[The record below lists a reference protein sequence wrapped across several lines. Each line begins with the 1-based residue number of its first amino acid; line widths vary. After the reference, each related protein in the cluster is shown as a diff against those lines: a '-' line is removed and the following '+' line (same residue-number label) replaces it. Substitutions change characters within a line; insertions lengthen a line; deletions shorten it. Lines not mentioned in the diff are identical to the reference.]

1 MFKKMNLQARMMS
14 SVLGAVFVVF
24 AAVMAIVIYQ
34 SRDTAMSNA
43 GQLLES
49 AAYNNAGKI
58 DTELEN
64 ALSVTRTLA
73 ENFAGFES
81 YPAST
86 RRSTFSKILENT
98 LKSNPDFLCVWSTWE
113 PNVLDGN
120 DKAYRGAFDSDESGR
135 FMPSFYWSNGEI
147 KAEGGVLVEG
157 LPEYD
162 YYNIPKKTR
171 QVTFMEPYKYSY
183 VEGGE
188 EYWETTVSVPIIKDG
203 RFLGVVGID
212 LNLDPIQKLT
222 AGVKLYESGY
232 GVVVSNGGLY
242 TAHPRTALVG
252 KSLLETSK
260 ENQPLMNAVKN
271 GQEFART
278 IYSPELKTDVYQ
290 VCAPIK
296 IGDTSTPWS
305 FAVSVPVKEV
315 LAETYKMVY
324 IFIGIGLFSFLV
336 FSLVVFLIA
345 RSISRPISLAASNLE
360 QMANYD
366 LSKDVPGQ
374 FLEYG
379 GEIGLLAVSIDK
391 TTRNIR
397 ELLSQIA
404 VSVQEM
410 AASSQ
415 ELTATAETVSANMQ
429 EVSASTQEIS
439 SGLEIVAASAEQ
451 VNASSEEMNASLSV
465 LTSEAAAGAGAAR
478 DIEDRAQ
485 IVQND
490 SQAASDLVNELY
502 QELNNKLNQAIAEAA
517 VVEQISTLADSISAI
532 AGQTNLLA
540 LNAAIEASRAGEQ
553 GRGFAVVAEE
563 VRQLAEHSGQT
574 VAGIKTLTVTVQN
587 AINNLIAHT
596 NELLEF
602 MNDKVS
608 KDYETM
614 VKVGSRYAH
623 DANTFFTLSEKVSQM
638 SEQVLDSVDEVTR
651 ASETVAQT
659 VNQSSRE
666 AQEIS
671 QDAQD
676 TSRSLAEVAQFA
688 ARLAEN
694 AEKLNEMVMRFKI

>member
-1 MFKKMNLQARMMS
+1 MFKKMNLQTRMMS
-14 SVLGAVFVVF
+14 SILGAVFLVF
-24 AAVMAIVIYQ
+24 AIVMAIVVYQ
-34 SRDTAMSNA
+34 SRETAMSNA

-81 YPAST
+81 YPASA

-113 PNVLDGN
+113 PNALDNN
-120 DKAYRGAFDSDESGR
+120 DSAFKGAFDSDETGR
-135 FMPSFYWSNGEI
+135 FMPSFYRSDGQI

-157 LPEYD
+157 SPDYD
-162 YYNIPKKTR
+162 YYNIPKKTK

-183 VEGGE
+183 VEGGT
-188 EYWETTVSVPIIKDG
+188 EYWETTVSVPIVKDG
-203 RFLGVVGID
+203 KFLGVVGID
-212 LNLDPIQKLT
+212 LNLDRIQKLT

-232 GVVVSNGGLY
+232 GVVVSNSGLY
-242 TAHPRTALVG
+242 AAHPRTEVIG
-252 KSLLETSK
+252 KSVLETSR
-260 ENQPLMNAVKN
+260 ENQPFIKAVKN

-305 FAVSVPVKEV
+305 FAVSVPIKEV
-315 LAETYKMVY
+315 LADTYKMVY

-336 FSLVVFLIA
+336 FSLVIFFIA

-366 LSKDVPGQ
+366 LSMDVPEQ
-374 FLEYG
+374 FLKYG

-404 VSVQEM
+404 ISAQEM

-429 EVSASTQEIS
+429 EVSVSTEEIS
-439 SGLEIVAASAEQ
+439 NGLGIVSASVEG
-451 VNASSEEMNASLSV
+451 VNASSEEMSASLSE
-465 LTSEAAAGAGAAR
+465 LASEAASGADTAR
-478 DIEDRAQ
+478 NIGDRAQ
-485 IVQND
+485 IVQQD
-490 SQAASDLVNELY
+490 SQAAADQVNELY

-517 VVEQISTLADSISAI
+517 VVEQISTLADTISSI

-540 LNAAIEASRAGEQ
+540 LNAAIEAARAGEQ
-553 GRGFAVVAEE
+553 GRGFAVVADE
-563 VRQLAEHSGQT
+563 VRQLAENSGQT
-574 VAGIKTLTVTVQN
+574 VANIKTLTATVQE
-587 AINNLIAHT
+587 AINNLITHAG
-596 NELLEF
+596 ELLEF
-602 MNDKVS
+602 MNNKVS

-623 DANTFFTLSEKVSQM
+623 DASSFFSLSEKVSHM
-638 SEQVLDSVDEVTR
+638 SKQVLGSVDEVTR
-651 ASETVAQT
+651 AIEAVALT
-659 VNQSSRE
+659 MNQSSRG

-671 QDAQD
+671 EGAQD

-694 AEKLNEMVMRFKI
+694 AEKLNTLVLRFKI